1 MLIEIEINGSSCASI
16 QVPREEFDSIMLEES
31 ALCSIACLYGKYF
44 GISISDFSSIQTT
57 ESGARLM
64 ATEEHLMQMRR
75 FRLSRIGI

>member
-1 MLIEIEINGSSCASI
+1 MTIEVEINGSSGASI

-31 ALCSIACLYGKYF
+31 ALCSIAYLYGKYF